1 MPKTMKKIL
10 FIAAFFATIQVVAQD
25 LSKFKQ
31 LREELPTPNTYRTAS
46 GAPGHEYWQQR
57 ADYKIQVELD
67 DVRQRIAGSEEI
79 TYFNNSPD
87 VLTYI
92 WVQIDQNIFDQ
103 NGYSQ
108 RSQTGSLGEEIAF
121 WRVEGMFN
129 AENFQG
135 VCNIKDV
142 SYKSGKK
149 LSHTINNTMMRIDLP
164 EPLRPKQYFSF
175 DISWEFNINNA
186 RKLRARTGYEFFEVD
201 SNYIYTMAQWFPRL
215 CVYSDYLGWQNKQ
228 FLGTGEF
235 TLPFGNYTVGI
246 TAPADH
252 IVAATGELQNPNN
265 VLTGEQ
271 RRRIAAARRR
281 SDTTTLIVT
290 PDEALKNEKSR
301 SNKKVTWNYYAENV
315 RDFAFASS
323 RKFIWDAQN
332 VKINQKDVLA
342 MSFYP
347 KEGNPLWGQYSTKA
361 VVQAIKTYSK
371 YTINYPYATAIS
383 VNGPIGGM
391 EYPMICFNGPRPKA
405 DGTYTERM
413 RNVLISVVIHEVGHN
428 FFPMIINSD
437 ERQWSWMDEGL
448 NTFVQYLAEQ
458 EFEPN
463 YASQRGPAAKIVPYM
478 KSDKSV
484 LEPIMTN
491 SESIAQFGNN
501 AYGKPAT
508 ALNILRET
516 VMGKELFD
524 YAFKEYCRRWAFKHP
539 EPADFFRTMEDASA
553 VDLDWFWNGWFYTT
567 QNVDVALSE
576 VKATYFNTKT
586 MQLEQSNFNAKTDTG
601 QSFFQKLFKFEIK
614 SDSLALKNNQAF
626 LDFYKNLNDSQEKM
640 VEQGYYLYELTLL
653 NKGGLVM
660 PLIAQINYT
669 DSTSE
674 VRRYPAEV
682 WVKNNDKITKIIATT
697 KPVQQFI
704 LDPFAE
710 TADVNTNNNALPA
723 IITPTRIEK
732 FKAKN

>member
-67 DVRQRIAGSEEI
+67 DVRQRIVGSEEI

-108 RSQTGSLGEEIAF
+108 RSQTGSLGEEISF

-129 AENFQG
+129 SENFQG

-405 DGTYTERM
+405 DGTYTERT
-413 RNVLISVVIHEVGHN
+413 RNALISVVIHEVGHN

-586 MQLEQSNFNAKTDTG
+586 MKLEQSNFNAKTDTA
-601 QSFFQKLFKFEIK
+601 QSFLQKLFKFEIK

-682 WVKNNDKITKIIATT
+682 WVKNNDKINKIIATT

>member
-186 RKLRARTGYEFFEVD
+186 RKLRARTGYEFFEAD

>member
-67 DVRQRIAGSEEI
+67 DVRQRIVGSEEI

-108 RSQTGSLGEEIAF
+108 RSQTGSLGEEISF

-129 AENFQG
+129 SENFQG

-186 RKLRARTGYEFFEVD
+186 RKLRARTGYEFFEAD

-271 RRRIAAARRR
+271 RRRIAAARRNN
-281 SDTTTLIVT
+281 DTTTLIVT

-405 DGTYTERM
+405 DGTYTERT
-413 RNVLISVVIHEVGHN
+413 RNALISVVIHEVGHN

-586 MQLEQSNFNAKTDTG
+586 MKLEQSNFNAKTDTA
-601 QSFFQKLFKFEIK
+601 QSFLQKLFKFEIK

-682 WVKNNDKITKIIATT
+682 WVKNNDKINKIIATT

>member
-67 DVRQRIAGSEEI
+67 DVRQRIVGSEEI

-108 RSQTGSLGEEIAF
+108 RSQTGSLGEEISF

-129 AENFQG
+129 SENFQG

-516 VMGKELFD
+516 VMGRELFD

-586 MQLEQSNFNAKTDTG
+586 MKLEQSNFNAKTDTA
-601 QSFFQKLFKFEIK
+601 QSFLQKLFKFEIK

-682 WVKNNDKITKIIATT
+682 WVKNNDKINKIIATT